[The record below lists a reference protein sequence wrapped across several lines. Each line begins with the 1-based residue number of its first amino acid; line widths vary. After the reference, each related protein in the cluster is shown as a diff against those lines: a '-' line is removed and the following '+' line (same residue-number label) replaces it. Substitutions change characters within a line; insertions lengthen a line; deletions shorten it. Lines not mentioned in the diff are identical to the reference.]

1 MKIMTMNIQ
10 KTKGFTLIEY
20 MVAITIGLILLAGVG
35 TFFLGMKKST
45 QAQNGISELQENG
58 RFALY
63 FLTNEIQMAGWK
75 EPDFIIGASTANY
88 IDMTG
93 TSDGGAANASDS
105 LRIRYESD
113 VDCLGNTAAGGIAT
127 NRFFVED
134 GQLKCESAGT
144 SQPIISGVEV
154 AHFLYGVDTDKD
166 NTPEK
171 YVTATQLAANPTEAR
186 QVASVKVILLLASET
201 NVADLNTA
209 TTFTIQGEGE
219 YTANNDRKLR
229 RIFSTTIFLPNRP
242 KYLGS

>member
-1 MKIMTMNIQ
+1 MMKSIN
-10 KTKGFTLIEY
+10 KSKGFTLIEY

-35 TFFLGMKKST
+35 TFFLGMQKSS

-75 EPDFIIGASTANY
+75 EPDFIIGASTPNY
-88 IDMTG
+88 IDLAG

-105 LRIRYESD
+105 LQIRYESD
-113 VDCLGNTAAGGIAT
+113 FDCLGNAAAGGIAT

-134 GQLKCESAGT
+134 GQLKCGAGGA

-154 AHFLYGVDTDKD
+154 AHFLYGVDTDRD

-171 YVTATQLAANPTEAR
+171 YVTATQLTANPVEAR
-186 QVASVKVILLLASET
+186 QVVSVKAILLLASDT
-201 NVADLNTA
+201 NVADTNSA
-209 TTFTIQGEGE
+209 KTFTILGEGE
-219 YTANNDRKLR
+219 FTTSNDRKLR
-229 RIFSTTIFLPNRP
+229 KIFSTTIFLPNRP

>member
-1 MKIMTMNIQ
+1 MNMMKSIN
-10 KTKGFTLIEY
+10 KSKGFTLIEY
-20 MVAITIGLILLAGVG
+20 MVAITIGLILLAGIS

-75 EPDFIIGASTANY
+75 EPDFIIGASTPNY
-88 IDMTG
+88 IDLTG
-93 TSDGGAANASDS
+93 TSDGGAANTSDS
-105 LRIRYESD
+105 LQIRYESD
-113 VDCLGNTAAGGIAT
+113 VDCLGNVAPGGVAT

-134 GQLKCESAGT
+134 GQLKCGAGGT
-144 SQPIISGVEV
+144 SQPIINGVEV
-154 AHFLYGVDTDKD
+154 VHFLYGVDTDKD

-171 YVTATQLAANPTEAR
+171 YVSAAQLQANPTEAR
-186 QVASVKVILLLASET
+186 QVASIKVILLLASDT
-201 NVADLNTA
+201 NVADLNT
-209 TTFTIQGEGE
+209 TNTFMLQGEGE
-219 YTANNDRKLR
+219 FTANNDRKLR